1 MTKTATKILSLALC
15 LLLALSAGSVVG
27 LSFNATASA
36 DGGVSEGGTT
46 PVANVP
52 TFKVIDGTDKSTN
65 NGYLNIADGS
75 TETKICISIENTP
88 YYTFQASDVGTVV
101 TGYTLYTGNDTKPD
115 ETHPDGHT
123 GRNPKAWKLE
133 GSIDGAN
140 WTVITSVTNDDKL
153 PTVGNKEGCAYTFT
167 NTTPY
172 WYYKITFTARQ
183 GAEGD
188 DYNLMQISEIEFT
201 ATAPVAEVDSAQEF
215 AAAVEKGGNIKLVG
229 DVALTEDI
237 EIYKKAVSIDL
248 NGYVLSGR
256 KITAYGAA
264 ELSSVLMLSDSRPT
278 APHTNT
284 SLPIGGVVES
294 KLDLQRKVTDTNYQ
308 KGNAYLY
315 ANGGT
320 VTNLLTLGTSNAVVD
335 YTGESMTVFKGG
347 VYGNAAII
355 NAGLYYGEVKSS
367 NETERPFRTTNKKVI
382 FQNGDETITT
392 QFLRSGDKATVPTA
406 PTNEGYEFV
415 KWYNSENNNDFNSA
429 STVTADCTIKAMW
442 LKEVAT
448 FADLKGEI
456 DKGNSVRLTADI
468 TLTGD
473 LAVNGGKNIILDLN
487 GHVISGDKKLYGTGN
502 GGTENPG
509 VSTRFTIIDSNPTA
523 THQDA
528 SLPIGGCLNVD
539 ISVTASSSHSGKIGE
554 FHLHANGGTIKKVHC
569 TSYACYIYWSGG
581 NKPSAIGE
589 ITGTSDGKT
598 KPTVYGGLF
607 YYEQGVDASAT
618 KVTYTSDDKVYA
630 VLAMNSST
638 PTKKAVEPIAPTK
651 KGYAFVGWYNGDTKH
666 DFTKTLSESIT
677 LTAKWRDNAAP
688 VITGVDADSRY
699 CGSKEVTIT
708 DDSSFTVTVGGTEV
722 ALTDGKF
729 TIDMSGGSDKTIVA
743 TDAENNSV
751 TLVVKYGHTF
761 GEWIDEVPKTC
772 TTDGTA
778 GHKDCSVCGK
788 HFDTNGTEIT
798 DLTIQASH
806 TWSTDKIIAGT
817 PANCTNAGEVAH
829 WHCSAC
835 EKNYQSNKTTE
846 LTNIVI
852 PAKGHTFGSW
862 GDEVPATCTDKGT
875 AAHKDCSVC
884 GRHFDSNETEIA
896 DLAISAKGHTFGDW
910 IDEVP
915 ATSKVEGVKGHKD
928 CSVCNKHF
936 DSDGNEIA
944 DLVIKMLP
952 EKGLSGGAIV
962 AIAVG
967 GTVVAGAGGLS
978 VVWFVIKK
986 RSFAELLA
994 AAKGIFKK

>member
-15 LLLALSAGSVVG
+15 LLLALSVVAVVG
-27 LSFNATASA
+27 LGLNATASA
-36 DGGVSEGGTT
+36 DGGASESGTTT

-52 TFKVIDGTDKSTN
+52 TFKVIDGTDKSAN
-65 NGYLNIADGS
+65 NGYLNIADGN
-75 TETKICISIENTP
+75 TETKICISIKNTP
-88 YYTFQASDVGTVV
+88 YYTFRASDIGTVV

-115 ETHPDGHT
+115 YT

-140 WTVITSVTNDDKL
+140 WTVINTITNDTQL
-153 PTVGNKEGCAYTFT
+153 PTVGNKQGCTYTFD

-183 GAEGD
+183 GAED
-188 DYNLMQISEIEFT
+188 EDFNLMQISEVEFT
-201 ATAPVAEVDSAQEF
+201 ATTPVAEVDTAQEF
-215 AAAVEKGGNIKLVG
+215 ADAVEAGSNIKLVG
-229 DVALTEDI
+229 DVTLTADLD
-237 EIYKKAVSIDL
+237 IYKKAVSIDL
-248 NGYVLSGR
+248 NGYVLSGG
-256 KITAYGAA
+256 KISVYGAA
-264 ELSSVLMLSDSRPT
+264 EGSSSVLMLSDSRPAAT
-278 APHTNT
+278 HTNT

-294 KLDLQRKVTDTNYQ
+294 ELHLTRKQDDEKYTNR
-308 KGNAYLY
+308 AYLY

-320 VTNLLTLGTSNAVVD
+320 VTQKLYCDTAAVTVD

-347 VYGNAAII
+347 VYGSGSTI

-367 NETERPFRTTNKKVI
+367 NDRQFVIDNQKVI
-382 FQNGDETITT
+382 FQNGDTT
-392 QFLRSGDKATVPTA
+392 YATQILRSGDKAIVPTA
-406 PTNEGYEFV
+406 PTKEGYEFV

-448 FADLKGEI
+448 LADLQGEI
-456 DKGNSVRLTADI
+456 NKNNSVRLTADI
-468 TLTGD
+468 TLTSD

-487 GHVISGDKKLYGTGN
+487 GHVISGTKKLNGTGN
-502 GGTENPG
+502 GGKTNPG
-509 VSTRFTIIDSNPTA
+509 PSTKLTIIDSNPTA

-539 ISVTASSSHSGKIGE
+539 ISVTASSSYSGDIGE
-554 FHLHANGGTIKKVHC
+554 FHLHANGGTIKKIHC
-569 TSYACYIYWSGG
+569 PSYACYIYWSGG

-607 YYEQGVDASAT
+607 YYDQGVDASAT

-630 VLAMNSST
+630 VLAMNGST

-666 DFTKTLSESIT
+666 DFTKTLSENIT

-688 VITGVDADSRY
+688 VITGVDANSVY
-699 CGSKEVTIT
+699 CGPKEVTIT
-708 DDSSFTVTVGGTEV
+708 DDSSFTVTADGTEV
-722 ALTDGKF
+722 TLTDGKF
-729 TIDMSGGSDKTIVA
+729 TIDMSGGRDKTIVA

-772 TTDGTA
+772 TTNGTA

-788 HFDTNGTEIT
+788 HFDTNGTEIA

-817 PANCTNAGEVAH
+817 PADCTNAGEVAH

-835 EKNYQSNKTTE
+835 SKNYSSNKTTE
-846 LTNIVI
+846 LTDIVI

-862 GDEVPATCTDKGT
+862 IDEVPATCTDKGT
-875 AAHKDCSVC
+875 AAHKDCSIC
-884 GRHFDSNETEIA
+884 GKHFDSNGTEIA

-944 DLVIKMLP
+944 DLVIEILP
-952 EKGLSGGAIV
+952 EEGLSGGAIA